1 MPLVCGYVS
10 VEKRERRR
18 WGKRSPEENWPYG
31 MVDITSLNKRL
42 IPKAHKDWAEEME
55 GEETEGERK
64 KYPSFFFK
72 MTVCYHL
79 EDKKSL
85 IK

>member
-1 MPLVCGYVS
+1 MLLVCGYVS

-31 MVDITSLNKRL
+31 MVDIKSLNKRL
-42 IPKAHKDWAEEME
+42 MPKAHKDWAEEME

-64 KYPSFFFK
+64 KYPSFFFFFK

-79 EDKKSL
+79 EDKKV
-85 IK
+85 